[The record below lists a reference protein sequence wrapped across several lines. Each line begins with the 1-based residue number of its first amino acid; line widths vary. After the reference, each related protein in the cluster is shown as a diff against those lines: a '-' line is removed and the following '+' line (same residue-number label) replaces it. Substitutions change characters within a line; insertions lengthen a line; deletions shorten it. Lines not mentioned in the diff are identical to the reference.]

1 MKLKQIHLEGFK
13 SFARPVDINLTN
25 GINSIVGPNGSGKSN
40 IVDAILWV
48 YGEQS
53 MKNIRANDKTD
64 VIFSGS
70 DGLSPSSKALVTLL
84 FENDDGSDISISRE
98 LIRNGKNTYYLN
110 GDRARLTDIRDL
122 FAGTGAGKE
131 LYSIVSQ
138 GRVDKIL
145 NSSPDEIRILVEEAA
160 GIAVYKKK
168 KKETISRIESTEDN
182 LSRVEDIL
190 NELTKQKKSLYLKA
204 KRAEK
209 YLEYSKE
216 LKDSQFTLFSHL
228 NKKWQDKSEK
238 LERETEENRV
248 RIREIQKELIKTES
262 IYRELKENYNDS
274 DKEIEGFTSVLE
286 EYKERQDHLNEMRNM
301 YAKNVSDKESK
312 YVENV
317 TNLDNLKSQDE
328 KLQNRKNELKM
339 MLSTIE
345 ENLEKVEAQ
354 LEEKTTAKDEITQNC
369 SDEEQSI
376 IDLQQS
382 LEEAEKQFGKL
393 ENEYLR
399 LEDSIEDNEK
409 RIKVITNQLETKQER
424 LDGFQTELDELRNR
438 GSDSSRKEAELIDE
452 LEMVKER
459 FTEVEKQLRDIEEK
473 KYSYIQQEKHLDAE
487 KAVLERQIR
496 EFSGFA
502 KPIRALFAKKQ
513 KDRELRNMIDV
524 IANLI
529 EVDKEYETA
538 FEILIGSR
546 SQNIVTKDADTAK
559 YAVNILKEENLGRA
573 TFLPLDILR
582 TRPVV
587 QGANFENHPGFIGYA
602 AELARTNEEFAQLPL
617 YLFMDT
623 ILVKTIDDGLELK
636 KNYGISNQI
645 VSLDGQLIA
654 SRGAITGGSYKNDR
668 KGSLISRTSRLNE
681 ISDEL
686 DRLSEKIITLENSE
700 RETKDEREQVTNLK
714 RTLDNELNEIMLKN
728 ASIRRTLQELTN
740 SITELSKEVSDL
752 EKMKVD
758 YSSKIAGSKARQEI
772 IVEEK
777 GTLSTEIHISKDK
790 LSKVSQIIKEKREE
804 IQNLQEQINDIKM
817 ELNSLKDKKKQYTAE
832 LNDIENTLVNN
843 REKEDEYSY
852 NLEHL
857 EKALKGEKDKVE
869 ELDRELKS
877 LKTEVSKL
885 YDNMKYQQEDRQN
898 MAKRLEETETRM
910 EDLKSERERLRES
923 EHQYDLKVQKIEY
936 NMESLIEKM
945 VKADIKKEEL
955 ENVTLDEEG
964 EKAISEKVESLENKI
979 KYLGSVDLNA
989 IDEYNEVED
998 RFTEMDTQKQDLES
1012 AKKSLEELLQ
1022 QTDDE
1027 AKRIFME
1034 TFNLINTYFDE
1045 MIQILFGGGN
1055 GQLKILPDKD
1065 LLETGIEIS
1074 VKRPGKRSQKMYLL
1088 SGGEKSL
1095 VGIALVF
1102 SMLKISPSPFYIL
1115 DEVDAALD
1123 DFNAERLKNLIRES
1137 RELSQFIVI
1146 THNKL
1151 VMEVADILYGIT
1163 QSNGISMIMT
1173 VELEQYAV

>member
-369 SDEEQSI
+369 SDEEQFI

-459 FTEVEKQLRDIEEK
+459 LTEVEKQLRDIEEK

-529 EVDKEYETA
+529 EVDKEYE
-538 FEILIGSR
+538 
-546 SQNIVTKDADTAK
+546 TKDADTAK

-636 KNYGISNQI
+636 KNYGIPNQI